1 MCEQGTLVVA
11 FHTSSVH
18 KTMYQGDEWH
28 VASPLPKGCSHR
40 VANFHR
46 YPEGGTSRTLTG
58 PKGTRGPTDGAGRTE
73 GERRRER
80 AKPKQPHPTK
90 AKTSKATEEE
100 KTTTTK
106 GQHEPA
112 APQKHHKERTQTKQH
127 PTHKDKQSRPKQIT
141 GRKTQAP
148 AHHPE
153 KDNEK
158 ENTQET
164 EGLPDNRE
172 ERGQKKLENEKKW
185 IKACECTCPVCGQ
198 THKH

>member
-80 AKPKQPHPTK
+80 AKPKQPTNKSKDEQSNRGRKNNNNQRPTR
-90 AKTSKATEEE
+90 TRS
-100 KTTTTK
+100 TTK
-106 GQHEPA
+106 T
-112 APQKHHKERTQTKQH
+112 PQRTHTDQTT
-127 PTHKDKQSRPKQIT
+127 PD
-141 GRKTQAP
+141 TQ
-148 AHHPE
+148 
-153 KDNEK
+153 
-158 ENTQET
+158 
-164 EGLPDNRE
+164 
-172 ERGQKKLENEKKW
+172 
-185 IKACECTCPVCGQ
+185 GQ
-198 THKH
+198 TEQAEANNRPQDTGPSTPPGKRQRKGEHPRDRRPTRQPRRTGPKETRKRKEMN

>member
-1 MCEQGTLVVA
+1 MVQIPSATSRVFSTICVMCEQGTLVVA

-28 VASPLPKGCSHR
+28 VASPLSKGCSHR

-58 PKGTRGPTDGAGRTE
+58 PKGTRGPTEGAGRTE
-73 GERRRER
+73 GEGRRER

-153 KDNEK
+153 KDNERRAPKRQKAYQTTAKNGAKRNSKRK
-158 ENTQET
+158 EMN
-164 EGLPDNRE
+164 
-172 ERGQKKLENEKKW
+172 
-185 IKACECTCPVCGQ
+185 
-198 THKH
+198 